1 MESIYNSATKIT
13 YEEFKR
19 FSWAVMRK
27 RTKTMVA
34 LILTELLAM
43 LTGIIVDSSVCIVFA
58 VIYPFML
65 VLLQNRQVK
74 KTYLSNKLMQDTEV
88 KFEFFDSFFNV
99 YEPDSN
105 AKVEYGKLY
114 EVIETKSNFYLM
126 ISQNQG
132 FILRK
137 ADMPS
142 GLGDFL
148 KEQAMWINAKNKRK

>member
-1 MESIYNSATKIT
+1 
-13 YEEFKR
+13 
-19 FSWAVMRK
+19 
-27 RTKTMVA
+27 MVA
-34 LILTELLAM
+34 LILTELLVM

-65 VLLQNRQVK
+65 VLLQNRQIK

-114 EVIETKSNFYLM
+114 EVI
-126 ISQNQG
+126 
-132 FILRK
+132 
-137 ADMPS
+137 
-142 GLGDFL
+142 
-148 KEQAMWINAKNKRK
+148 